1 MFLEV
6 LLGMAALAFLVSKL
20 CKRAWGLGCLAQ
32 RMGALQSVDGK
43 GDAGADSSSA
53 VAGTGACEEE
63 MDVGLR
69 ESESL
74 QSQFGEGLAAM
85 MMAAMSS
92 ATPSV
97 EVPANH
103 EMPEDD
109 EDDEDDEDMPPLE
122 IIGPPRQP
130 ASVLPVEEDIMFL
143 PHVEAPEAMPMDE
156 STVQFLRRLDTTLA
170 QTNPAILQLKNAY
183 VRILQA
189 QKAKEEQDAKGA
201 MAALQA
207 KETTAELVQRLVRD
221 PGAIDEFIKNV
232 NGAQLALE
240 NMKNFA
246 KDLKVQKILQQA
258 QEAKEAEERHLQA
271 EEEAMKKP
279 AEELEIEDMEILQKR
294 AERMVAE
301 ECRAKAFLFR
311 DAGRA
316 QGPLERKVKEGLKRQ
331 KTLTLQEALKQ
342 HDEAAQRTTQEKQKL
357 DAKIKDLID
366 AKTMFRRHALDWC
379 SDLCA
384 PEKEALMKSVGELT
398 ESDKEAL
405 QKMHRRLYEAE
416 RLLKEKSKRMIE
428 YLRDDEEALKVL
440 DAREQALMEKP
451 VVDLSASDIQV
462 MVRRAESM
470 IEEKERAIKDPDEPL
485 CTMGGPA
492 KPAEPTSS
500 LRELAS
506 TRSPT

>member
-6 LLGMAALAFLVSKL
+6 VLGIAALAFLVSKL
-20 CKRAWGLGCLAQ
+20 CKRAWGLRGPAQ
-32 RMGALQSVDGK
+32 HVETLQTIDCQ
-43 GDAGADSSSA
+43 GDAEADSSPA
-53 VAGTGACEEE
+53 VAGTGDCEEKI
-63 MDVGLR
+63 DAGLL

-74 QSQFGEGLAAM
+74 QSQFGEGLASM
-85 MMAAMSS
+85 MTAAMTS
-92 ATPSV
+92 ATTSG
-97 EVPANH
+97 EVPASH
-103 EMPEDD
+103 EVPEDD
-109 EDDEDDEDMPPLE
+109 E
-122 IIGPPRQP
+122 
-130 ASVLPVEEDIMFL
+130 
-143 PHVEAPEAMPMDE
+143 
-156 STVQFLRRLDTTLA
+156 
-170 QTNPAILQLKNAY
+170 
-183 VRILQA
+183 
-189 QKAKEEQDAKGA
+189 
-201 MAALQA
+201 ALQA
-207 KETTAELVQRLVRD
+207 KMTTAELVQRFVRD
-221 PGAIDEFIKNV
+221 SNTIDEFIKNV
-232 NGAQLALE
+232 DDAQLALE
-240 NMKNFA
+240 NMKNHA
-246 KDLKVQKILQQA
+246 RNLQEA
-258 QEAKEAEERHLQA
+258 QEAKEAGERHLQA